1 MTHCKCNNI
10 VRVVILS
17 KSMTTPTTQA
27 QKTLYEKDFYL
38 WLQTTTE
45 LLKNQQLEQIDWEN
59 LIEEIES
66 MGRSERKE
74 IKSRLIIIIEH
85 LLKLAYWESEKEYNS
100 RGWRNTI
107 IEQRRQID
115 LTLEDSPSLKAV
127 LSESFLDCYQ
137 KARTDTL
144 QKTQLSPNVLPSEP
158 PFTLSEVLNPE

>member
-1 MTHCKCNNI
+1 MVTPI
-10 VRVVILS
+10 
-17 KSMTTPTTQA
+17 TPT

-38 WLQTTTE
+38 WLQTTAE

-59 LIEEIES
+59 VIEEIES

-74 IKSRLIIIIEH
+74 IKSRLIILIEH

-107 IEQRRQID
+107 IEQRRQIE
-115 LTLEDSPSLKAV
+115 LTLEDSPSLKAI

-158 PFTLSEVLNPE
+158 PFTLTEILIPQYFPQ

>member
-1 MTHCKCNNI
+1 
-10 VRVVILS
+10 
-17 KSMTTPTTQA
+17 MTTPTTQA

>member
-1 MTHCKCNNI
+1 
-10 VRVVILS
+10 
-17 KSMTTPTTQA
+17 MTTPTTQA

-38 WLQTTTE
+38 WLQTTAN

-66 MGRSERKE
+66 MGRSEKKE
-74 IKSRLIIIIEH
+74 IKSRLIILIEH
-85 LLKLAYWESEKEYNS
+85 LLKLTYWETEKEYNS
-100 RGWRNTI
+100 LSWRNTI

-144 QKTQLSPNVLPSEP
+144 QKTQLSSNLLPSEP
-158 PFTLSEVLNPE
+158 PFTLAETLTPEYFPQSLQM